1 MRSVLVA
8 FCASGLASRMHAQDV
23 PTARARMQL
32 YGFAGVSGN
41 FTGVGLAKNLDI
53 TAGADL
59 EFRPFFTL
67 YPAVEVRGSYPVDKG
82 QVLGE
87 KNLLGGLRLGR
98 HVHPFSPYGDVLFG
112 RGKMNFANG
121 GYPTP
126 DGSFFVISDTSN
138 VLSFGGGTDISLN
151 GRWAAKADFQFQRYE
166 SPVTTTG
173 YVYSKVFTVGLV
185 YRIGARGLR

>member
-1 MRSVLVA
+1 MV
-8 FCASGLASRMHAQDV
+8 GLGAAGWMARADAQDV
-23 PTARARMQL
+23 PAARARIQL
-32 YGFAGVSGN
+32 YGFGGVSGD

-67 YPAVEVRGSYPVDKG
+67 YPAVEVRGSYPVEKG
-82 QVLGE
+82 NVVAE

-98 HVHPFSPYGDVLFG
+98 HVHPFSPYGDILFG
-112 RGKMNFANG
+112 RGQLNFANG

-126 DGSFFVISDTSN
+126 DGSYYVISDTSN
-138 VLSFGGGTDISLN
+138 VLSFGAGTDISLN
-151 GRWAAKADFQFQRYE
+151 GRWAGKADFQFQRYQ

-173 YVYSKVFTVGLV
+173 YVYAKVFTVGLV
-185 YRIGARGLR
+185 YRVGARGVR